1 MKLLRDILPL
11 AEGKDMSE
19 LPEGTMSEIQSNM
32 RKGAKDKDQDWSN
45 ALELC
50 HKAYEVCGVERPDP
64 SWKTAWKQYE
74 ENIQYAVQML
84 AKFHGLDGNWRMSSR
99 SLRES
104 DGDQPKRTFRVQV
117 TGPNLKDTDF
127 IIGAENRQEVVREVK
142 AAFKGQYKVQAENVD
157 EGAELTF
164 WSMGVRTNNKI
175 SIKPARYQE
184 DPEHVSAPHGP

>member
-1 MKLLRDILPL
+1 
-11 AEGKDMSE
+11 MSE

-50 HKAYEVCGVERPDP
+50 HKAYEVCGVEHPDP

-104 DGDQPKRTFRVQV
+104 DGDQPKRTFRVHV